1 MLKNAGAGSLEMGK
15 DYYEILGVDRR
26 ASLAE
31 IKKAYRKLARKYH
44 PDLNPGDKAAEAK
57 FKDIQEAYSVLSDP
71 KKKRQYD
78 QFGFVGDMPPPG
90 ASQQQGFAGFEGFD
104 FSGAG
109 SASFRDFF
117 ENIFGSTRQH
127 VQPQVL
133 RGEDLHYTMK
143 VGFLD
148 AIHGIKTRIRLSR
161 MIPCSQC
168 EGRGVLSS
176 QRQGACPTCG
186 GRGQTFQQ
194 FGAMKFSTTCPS
206 CGGTGTSMGQACPSC
221 RGSGLVQK
229 AELISVRIPA
239 GVNTGSKV
247 RIPGKGNAG
256 RRGGPPGDLFIT
268 IDVDPH
274 PLFKREGPNIYVK
287 LPITVPE
294 ATLGAKIEVPTLYGK
309 TTIRIPPGTKSG
321 QKFRIRSNGAPIP
334 GKKIK
339 GDQFVEVSI
348 VPPPFN
354 DQRIR
359 ELMKELENIAG
370 QNPREKMVEE

>member
-1 MLKNAGAGSLEMGK
+1 MGK
-15 DYYEILGVDRR
+15 DYYETLGVNRK

-57 FKDIQEAYSVLSDP
+57 FKEIQEAYSILSDP
-71 KKKRQYD
+71 KKKSQYD
-78 QFGFVGDMPPPG
+78 QFGFVGDVPPRG
-90 ASQQQGFAGFEGFD
+90 ASQQQGFSGFEGFD
-104 FSGAG
+104 FSGTG

-117 ENIFGSTRQH
+117 ENIFGSTRPRAR
-127 VQPQVL
+127 PQVL

-148 AIHGIKTRIRLSR
+148 AIRGIKTRIRLSR
-161 MIPCSQC
+161 MVACSQC
-168 EGRGVLSS
+168 QSRGYISSQGRGS
-176 QRQGACPTCG
+176 CPTCG

-194 FGAMKFSTTCPS
+194 FGAMKFSSACPS
-206 CGGTGTSMGQACPSC
+206 CGGTGTSPGEACPSC

-229 AELISVRIPA
+229 TELISVRIPA

-247 RIPGKGNAG
+247 RIAGKGNAG
-256 RRGGPPGDLFIT
+256 QNGGPQGDLFIT

-274 PLFKREGPNIYVK
+274 AFFKREGPNVYVK
-287 LPITVPE
+287 VPITVPE

-334 GKKIK
+334 GKKVK
-339 GDQFVEVSI
+339 GDQFVEVTI

-359 ELMKELENIAG
+359 ELMKELESLAG
-370 QNPREKMVEE
+370 QNPRENLGEQ